1 MILTREPDY
10 SSLRQVDITKAEKQ
24 KESYTKVI
32 YLFPLIFFFIFVFDY
47 KTALSLSLTLNAI
60 IFPLKILSDKLHNI
74 QFPFLPPFK
83 LNKINTS
90 QEKKQEAINYKVT
103 NFEETDPIRIME
115 ESSGKKYLLY
125 NTSNSYLKYI

>member
-1 MILTREPDY
+1 MC
-10 SSLRQVDITKAEKQ
+10 V
-24 KESYTKVI
+24 
-32 YLFPLIFFFIFVFDY
+32 
-47 KTALSLSLTLNAI
+47 
-60 IFPLKILSDKLHNI
+60 
-74 QFPFLPPFK
+74 
-83 LNKINTS
+83 NKINIS

>member
-1 MILTREPDY
+1 M
-10 SSLRQVDITKAEKQ
+10 A
-24 KESYTKVI
+24 
-32 YLFPLIFFFIFVFDY
+32 
-47 KTALSLSLTLNAI
+47 
-60 IFPLKILSDKLHNI
+60 
-74 QFPFLPPFK
+74 FLPPFD
-83 LNKINTS
+83 LNKINIS

>member
-1 MILTREPDY
+1 MCSREPHY
-10 SSLRQVDITKAEKQ
+10 ASLHQIDILKKEKN
-24 KESYTKVI
+24 ESHKKVI
-32 YLFPLIFFFIFVFDY
+32 LLYPLIIVFIFFLEYKWAIKISLVFNISVFCMKFLAD
-47 KTALSLSLTLNAI
+47 
-60 IFPLKILSDKLHNI
+60 KISGI
-74 QFPFLPPFK
+74 QMAFLPPFD
-83 LNKINTS
+83 LNKINIS